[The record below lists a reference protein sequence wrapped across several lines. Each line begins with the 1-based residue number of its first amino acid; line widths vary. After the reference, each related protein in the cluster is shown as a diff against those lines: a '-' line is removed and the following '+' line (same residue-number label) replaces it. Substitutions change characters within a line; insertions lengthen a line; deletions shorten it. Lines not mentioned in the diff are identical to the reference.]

1 MSEYPFV
8 FDLADLGGPMNVKQ
22 DVDDMVSKIVNAI
35 SKKGLSRV
43 IVGTTYADRDMT
55 APYGI
60 SMQGIQSRWKRTYEP
75 QGFQTM
81 LVLAFVTKDD
91 ITECMAAYQMIPI
104 QLTRLLE
111 KMLDDALPDDLDAT
125 PEEIAGGG
133 RLGTIQRD
141 IGVLYAAL
149 G

>member
-1 MSEYPFV
+1 MSDYPFV
-8 FDLADLGGPMNVKQ
+8 FDLVDLGGPMTVQQ
-22 DVDDMVSKIVNAI
+22 DIDDMVSKIVNAI
-35 SKKGLSRV
+35 SEQGLSRV
-43 IVGTTYADRDMT
+43 IIGTTYADLDPS

-60 SMQGIQSRWKRTYEP
+60 SSQGIQSRWQRTYEP
-75 QGFQTM
+75 QGFQIM
-81 LVLAFVTKDD
+81 LVLALVTRHD
-91 ITECMAAYQMIPI
+91 ITECMAAYEMIPV
-104 QLTRLLE
+104 QLARLLE
-111 KMLDDALPDDLDAT
+111 KMLDDALPDDLDVT